1 MSDSVASKLGLAL
14 GRSFTKHRV
23 EAYIHSTVYVDI
35 ISCWSLLYGVYD
47 GGKYKHV
54 CTINIDF
61 LNSNDICLIK
71 FYRTF
76 YNCVWTGYLTA
87 ERSEL
92 FGIKT

>member
-1 MSDSVASKLGLAL
+1 M
-14 GRSFTKHRV
+14 
-23 EAYIHSTVYVDI
+23 YVDI

-61 LNSNDICLIK
+61 LNGNDIF
-71 FYRTF
+71 FYKVLLLF
-76 YNCVWTGYLTA
+76 IILSGLAIYLTA